1 MDTIREAAKR
11 QRSISDMLIRDLTPI
26 GPEWESENRL
36 DIIKARQQTA
46 AARALLLEL
55 QMVQE
60 EPDSAMEGH
69 RCTSDCR
76 RIGCEDVEAQQRRA
90 ETLTDSDFVNY
101 DVERMKD
108 AEEDFG
114 EGDGE

>member
-1 MDTIREAAKR
+1 MDIIRQAAKR

-60 EPDSAMEGH
+60 EPD
-69 RCTSDCR
+69 RP
-76 RIGCEDVEAQQRRA
+76 
-90 ETLTDSDFVNY
+90 DSDFVNY
-101 DVERMKD
+101 DVELMRD
-108 AEEDFG
+108 ADERGDDDVESREEIS
-114 EGDGE
+114 